1 MTPSPIK
8 AVEPRIDFPALLVAV
23 ADDVGTPEVEVKVEV
38 VVDGGGVEAPVVVV
52 VVMVG
57 TARKDKVGCPD
68 AILQNCCPRVSIT
81 DTWLEQFPNTQSTS
95 WAG

>member
-8 AVEPRIDFPALLVAV
+8 AVEPRIDFGALLVAV

-38 VVDGGGVEAPVVVV
+38 VVDGGGVEALVVVV
-52 VVMVG
+52 VVG
-57 TARKDKVGCPD
+57 TAGKDKVGCPD